1 MRAKG
6 DSMNYFE
13 WFDEL
18 SVKVKEIDE
27 QHKML
32 ISMINS
38 LREAML
44 AGKGREVQKVT
55 IEAMVDYAT
64 LHFGTEEKYMQAF
77 GYPEYAEHK
86 AEHGSFTKKA
96 IELKERVNRAG
107 FVLTLEILEFLKTWL
122 VSHIKGTDR
131 RYQRCFCEHGL
142 T

>member
-1 MRAKG
+1 MLK
-6 DSMNYFE
+6 
-13 WFDEL
+13 L
-18 SVKVKEIDE
+18 SRRHTATNCKKNAILKYLHIVPQVLPYESFTC

-32 ISMINS
+32 VGMINS

-77 GYPEYAEHK
+77 GYPEYTEHK
-86 AEHGSFTKKA
+86 VEHDNFTKKA

-107 FVLTLEILEFLKTWL
+107 FVLTLADL
-122 VSHIKGTDR
+122 
-131 RYQRCFCEHGL
+131 
-142 T
+142 